1 MAVDAGSAVGYL
13 DLDIDGFVKGLATA
27 LRESRETE
35 AQIQSVGDKIS
46 TVGKKMTGIGKTLT
60 TSVTTPLLGV
70 GTMAIKTLADFDSSM
85 SKVAA
90 ISGATGEDFEALR
103 NKAREM
109 GNTTKF
115 TAKESADAFTY
126 MAMAGWKTQDML
138 EGIDGIMALSAADG
152 LDLATTSDIVTDAL
166 TAFGL
171 SASDSSHFADVLAKA
186 SSSANTNVAMLGESF
201 KYVAPMAGALGYS
214 VEDTSIALG
223 LMANSGIKA
232 SQAGTSLR
240 SALSKLI
247 QPTDNAAQVMEE
259 YGLSLF
265 NADGSS
271 KSLMGVMQNLR
282 DVFGDNNISIENM
295 DGSLKTYEE
304 LMQEASTGTMKLSD
318 QQKLLALSTVFG
330 TESLTGMLA
339 IINASE
345 KDYDSLTQSIY
356 NAEGAAQAMADIQLD
371 NFSGQVEILKSNMS
385 EAAMQIGE
393 ILLPYVSDFVGK
405 IQEVVQWFSNLD
417 PKQQQQIV
425 KWAGIAAAIG
435 PVLLVVGK
443 LTSGV
448 GKMVSGIEKA
458 AGVLGKLGSSSK
470 KVPGPVGEASSS
482 VGALSRNALG
492 LVAAGAG
499 ILLAASGLALL
510 AFASIQLASAGGP
523 AIAIMGGMVVAL
535 AGLAAGATLVAAP
548 LTAGA
553 VGLIAFGAAVAL
565 VGAGIGIASAGVALL
580 ATQLPTISSYGSSA
594 ASAFVV
600 LSEGLMVFGGGAL
613 VAGGGCTVL
622 GAGLAIVGTGSTIA
636 AVGVVALGAAVVVL
650 GAGAVVLGA
659 GLVICGA
666 GMSLLAASAS
676 TAASGI
682 AAFGASSLASV
693 AGTAALSAGILA
705 LDASVVTGLVT
716 LGLLT
721 VELGLSAAACGLLA
735 AAMASTAQSVSTIE
749 SSATNASNALSQMVD
764 SVSVVE
770 SGLSGLGAM
779 VSGAM
784 DQFVSTIKKTQNP
797 AKTESL
803 ALSNAIVTSI
813 NTGLAPLPSQ
823 MASVGS
829 RSVDSFRSSMSS
841 EIGGLSSNAYTW
853 GQDVITGLANGI
865 RSRYPV
871 LQSAV
876 NGAASIISA
885 RLHFSVPDE
894 GPLTTYES
902 WMPDFIQG
910 LARGIY
916 SNLYRI
922 KPAVSSLANAMVPEL
937 PINEAL
943 TTEMQAISQMESYN
957 DTIVVTIG
965 LYGQLLS
972 QIREL
977 SAISNDLRV
986 QDNESLYSMSR
997 VLSRRTDRS
1006 TDYETPLQGPDSH
1019 RTGDIF
1025 NFYSPKPITEAEA
1038 ARQMKKAKRDLAE
1051 GF

>member
-13 DLDIDGFVKGLATA
+13 DLDIDGFVRGLATA

-35 AQIQSVGDKIS
+35 AQIKSVGDKIS
-46 TVGKKMTGIGKTLT
+46 TVGDKMTGVGKTLT
-60 TSVTTPLLGV
+60 ASVTTPLVGI

-103 NKAREM
+103 SKAREM

-171 SASDSSHFADVLAKA
+171 SASDSSHFADVLARA
-186 SSSANTNVAMLGESF
+186 SSSANTNVSMLGESF
-201 KYVAPMAGALGYS
+201 KYVAPVAGALGYS

-240 SALSKLI
+240 SALSRLI
-247 QPTDNAAQVMEE
+247 QPTGDAAATMKEYNLSLTNSDGSMKSLGDVMSMLRTNLGGLTEAEQAQVAAT
-259 YGLSLF
+259 LF
-265 NADGSS
+265 G
-271 KSLMGVMQNLR
+271 
-282 DVFGDNNISIENM
+282 
-295 DGSLKTYEE
+295 
-304 LMQEASTGTMKLSD
+304 QEAMS
-318 QQKLLALSTVFG
+318 
-330 TESLTGMLA
+330 GMLA
-339 IINASE
+339 IINTSE
-345 KDYDSLTQSIY
+345 EDYNSLTNSIY
-356 NAEGAAQAMADIQLD
+356 DAEGAAQAMADIQLD
-371 NFSGQVEILKSNMS
+371 NFSGQVEILKSNVS

-458 AGVLGKLGSSSK
+458 TGVLGKLGSSSK
-470 KVPGPVGEASSS
+470 GVSGPVGEASSS

-510 AFASIQLASAGGP
+510 ALASIQLASAGGP

-553 VGLIAFGAAVAL
+553 VGLVAFGAAVAL
-565 VGAGIGIASAGVALL
+565 VGAGIGLATAGVALL
-580 ATQLPTISSYGSSA
+580 ASQLPTISAYGSSA
-594 ASAFVV
+594 ASALIV
-600 LSEGLMVFGGGAL
+600 LSGGLTVFSGGAL
-613 VAGGGCTVL
+613 SAGAGCTVL
-622 GAGLAIVGTGSTIA
+622 GAGLAVVGTGSAVA

-650 GAGAVVLGA
+650 GAGVVVLGA
-659 GLVICGA
+659 GLVTCGA

-682 AAFGASSLASV
+682 AAFGTASLASV

-735 AAMASTAQSVSTIE
+735 AAMASTAQSVSAIE

-784 DQFVSTIKKTQNP
+784 DQFVNTIRKTQNP
-797 AKTESL
+797 VRTESL

-841 EIGGLSSNAYTW
+841 GIGGLPSNAYTW

-910 LARGIY
+910 LAKGIY

-943 TTEMQAISQMESYN
+943 TTEVQAISQMESYN

-997 VLSRRTDRS
+997 VLSRKTDRGI
-1006 TDYETPLQGPDSH
+1006 DYETPLQGPDSH
-1019 RTGDIF
+1019 RTGDTF